1 MTYQDINDILH
12 FNWGMSTTLS
22 FKTSD
27 LKFKNCKNKEKQHSK
42 EKIKVSV
49 ERFIKKSKM
58 KTDIS
63 LYKEL
68 NNMYPGYHFKDNQCD
83 SSFFV

>member
-58 KTDIS
+58 KQIFHYTR
-63 LYKEL
+63 
-68 NNMYPGYHFKDNQCD
+68 N
-83 SSFFV
+83 